1 MSYICTKNTSIFTQ
15 THINMSGYRESEIDK
30 KNTGWFQN
38 DKTRNTLQK
47 IAIEQSA
54 IRGLGKFEME
64 FNYPISVIV
73 GENGCG
79 KSTILALVS
88 CAFHNNNAG
97 FCPISL
103 LSDAKKQRIYYT
115 YSDFFAFTATESGF
129 MRDIRIKSTFLTDK
143 PKNYDVR
150 RKSPGGKW
158 IDYDSRPKR
167 AVSFLGINR
176 ILPPSESITHR
187 HYSSLFG
194 TPSEINDLAQY
205 MKKIFGKDYSTIT
218 MKKHHK
224 YRLYECVRGPLSYT
238 GFNMGA
244 GENAVLQLLHEII
257 SAGKGA
263 LIVVDEIELGLH
275 IKAQHML
282 IQVIKELCFKYNSQI
297 ICSSHSATI
306 LNAIPPEGR
315 IMIKSKADGFDIL
328 YGVSPEMAMSELSGL
343 IHPELEIM
351 VEDDVAK
358 DYVNTILPHTLRRR
372 VEIVIMGSA
381 DGSIL
386 QAIATHYREGNN
398 NFIVVADGDKKTKKK
413 KMIEKVVG
421 FLGDSKAIAP
431 DEIRKQLDK
440 RLAFL
445 PGKEWPEKVFIE
457 SLKSSDNLDNLLDA
471 YNLDD
476 VSDLKKYLTNALV
489 AGKHSE
495 FPQLAKDLCLEER
508 VIRTFAL
515 QQYHTL
521 NETEAQ
527 PILNAITNALP

>member
-1 MSYICTKNTSIFTQ
+1 MIFTQ
-15 THINMSGYRESEIDK
+15 THIDMSGYRESEIDK

-115 YSDFFAFTATESGF
+115 YSDFFAFTATEIGF
-129 MRDIRIKSTFLTDK
+129 MKDIRIKSTFLTDK
-143 PKNYDVR
+143 SKNYDVR

-205 MKKIFGKDYSTIT
+205 MQKIFGKDYSTIT
-218 MKKHHK
+218 VKKHRK
-224 YRLYECVRGPLSYT
+224 YRLYECARGPLSYT

-257 SAGKGA
+257 SAGEGA

-275 IKAQHML
+275 IRAQYKLM
-282 IQVIKELCFKYNSQI
+282 QVIKELCLKYHSQI

-306 LNAIPPEGR
+306 LKAIPPEGR
-315 IMIKSKADGFDIL
+315 IMMKPKADGFDIV
-328 YGVSPEMAMSELSGL
+328 YGISPEMAMSELSGS
-343 IHPELEIM
+343 IHPELEVM
-351 VEDDVAK
+351 VEDDVAE
-358 DYVNTILPHTLRRR
+358 DYIATVLPHALRRR
-372 VEIVIMGSA
+372 VEIKIMGSA
-381 DGSIL
+381 DSSIL
-386 QAIATHYREGNN
+386 QAVATHYREGDN
-398 NFIVVADGDKKTKKK
+398 NFIVVADGDKRTEKTN
-413 KMIEKVVG
+413 MIEKVVG
-421 FLGDSKAIAP
+421 FLRDSKAVTSS
-431 DEIRKQLDK
+431 EIRKQLEDK
-440 RLAFL
+440 IVFL
-445 PGKEWPEKVFIE
+445 PGTKWPERVFLE
-457 SLKSSDNLDNLLDA
+457 SLIRSDNLDNLINTCNIDTISEIKNYITTA
-471 YNLDD
+471 I
-476 VSDLKKYLTNALV
+476 A

-495 FPQLAKDLCLEER
+495 FFQLANDLCLEEKIAR
-508 VIRTFAL
+508 TLAIR
-515 QQYHTL
+515 QYHTL
-521 NETEAQ
+521 NGIEAM
-527 PILNAITNALP
+527 PIIDAVKKALP

>member
-1 MSYICTKNTSIFTQ
+1 MQ
-15 THINMSGYRESEIDK
+15 
-30 KNTGWFQN
+30 
-38 DKTRNTLQK
+38 
-47 IAIEQSA
+47 
-54 IRGLGKFEME
+54 
-64 FNYPISVIV
+64 
-73 GENGCG
+73 
-79 KSTILALVS
+79 
-88 CAFHNNNAG
+88 
-97 FCPISL
+97 
-103 LSDAKKQRIYYT
+103 
-115 YSDFFAFTATESGF
+115 
-129 MRDIRIKSTFLTDK
+129 
-143 PKNYDVR
+143 
-150 RKSPGGKW
+150 
-158 IDYDSRPKR
+158 
-167 AVSFLGINR
+167 
-176 ILPPSESITHR
+176 
-187 HYSSLFG
+187 
-194 TPSEINDLAQY
+194 
-205 MKKIFGKDYSTIT
+205 KIFGKDYSTIT
-218 MKKHHK
+218 VKKHRK
-224 YRLYECVRGPLSYT
+224 YRLYECARGSLSYT

-257 SAGKGA
+257 SAGSGA

-282 IQVIKELCFKYNSQI
+282 IQVVKELCLKYNSQI

-315 IMIKSKADGFDIL
+315 IMMKPKADGFDIL

-358 DYVNTILPHTLRRR
+358 DYVNTILPHALRRR
-372 VEIVIMGSA
+372 VEIVVMGSA

-440 RLAFL
+440 RLTFL
-445 PGKEWPEKVFIE
+445 PGNEWPEKVFIE
-457 SLKSSDNLDNLLDA
+457 SLKNSDNMDNLLDA

-476 VSDLKKYLTNALV
+476 VSELKKYLTNALV

-495 FPQLAKDLCLEER
+495 FSQMAKDLCLEER

-521 NETEAQ
+521 NETEAH